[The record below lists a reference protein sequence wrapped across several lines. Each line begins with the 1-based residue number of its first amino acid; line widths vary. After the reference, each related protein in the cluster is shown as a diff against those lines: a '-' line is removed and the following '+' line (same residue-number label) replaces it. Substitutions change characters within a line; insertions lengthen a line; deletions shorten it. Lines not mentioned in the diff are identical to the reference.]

1 MKDIWGTVALAIA
14 ALIALLVPFIEVQ
27 YVEEEQAVAPE
38 TRDEEE
44 PLSAEDV
51 TKTRKVS
58 ILQYIWTQRGSA
70 ERLPE
75 PETPSEYVR
84 HEQETELPYLDALG
98 NPIRL
103 VNNPDARPFVGFA
116 ELKSFILAD
125 DTNEKPYWEQRLC
138 GDFAEELHNN
148 AEQAG
153 IEAAFVVVHFVGDET
168 GHALNAFK
176 SIDKDGVHLVY
187 IDCTGRELRFTS
199 SSTDNGEEDS
209 SLRPPPRAHD
219 TVAYVEEGEEYGL
232 IPVGEARSPH
242 HSFYL
247 EYAENIHKYE
257 SEYQSLFEDYT
268 REVHL
273 YNEEISDKVYAEGS
287 REYARIQL
295 WETRLREKERAIWEL
310 RGRLPDWQFESPGIV
325 ETVEMYW

>member
-1 MKDIWGTVALAIA
+1 MKDIRGTIALTIA
-14 ALIALLVPFIEVQ
+14 ALIVLLVPFIEVQ

-38 TRDEEE
+38 TCDEEE
-44 PLSAEDV
+44 PLSAKDV
-51 TKTRKVS
+51 TKTRKVN
-58 ILQYIWTQRGSA
+58 ILQYLWTRRGST
-70 ERLPE
+70 ETLPE

-176 SIDKDGVHLVY
+176 SIDRDGVHIVY
-187 IDCTGRELRFTS
+187 IDCTGRELRFS
-199 SSTDNGEEDS
+199 NSTTEKGEEDP
-209 SLRPPPRAHD
+209 SLRAPPRAHD
-219 TVAYVEEGEEYGL
+219 TVAYVEEGEKYGL
-232 IPVGEARSPH
+232 IPVSEARSPH
-242 HSFYL
+242 YSFYV
-247 EYAENIHKYE
+247 EYAENMQKYK
-257 SEYQSLFEDYT
+257 SEYQNLLEDYT
-268 REVHL
+268 KEVDL
-273 YNEEISDKVYAEGS
+273 YNEEISGKVYAQGS
-287 REYARIQL
+287 REYARIEL
-295 WETRLREKERAIWEL
+295 WEATLREKERAMCEL
-310 RGRLPDWQFESPGIV
+310 RDRLPDWQFESPGIV
-325 ETVEMYW
+325 ETVEIYW